1 MGETRE
7 PTDPPTDPPSDARAG
22 TDDFAAA
29 ATMFE
34 NRVRKNAAHRQKWAR
49 RHGITCYRLYE
60 RDIPEIPLVVDWY
73 EGRLHVAERARP
85 NIDALSPEAHAAWL
99 AAMVRA
105 LVRALGVEEGGV
117 YVKRRERQKGTA
129 QYTPFA
135 RTGERFVVHEGRA
148 AFWVNL
154 RDYLDT
160 GLFLDHRPL
169 RQRVGAEAAD
179 KRVLN
184 LFCYTGAFTVH
195 AGLGGARQS
204 TSVDLSQTYIDW
216 ARDNLSL
223 NGLDPRRHR
232 LVRADVTRWLDDP
245 VVQADRYDLVVLDP
259 PTFSNSARME
269 GVFDVQRDHRAMLTR
284 LAGLL
289 APGGV
294 VYFSTNYQ
302 RFRLESEALGG
313 LVAEDLTEKSIPED
327 FRDRSIHQAWRLTR
341 PA

>member
-1 MGETRE
+1 MN
-7 PTDPPTDPPSDARAG
+7 DA
-22 TDDFAAA
+22 DA
-29 ATMFE
+29 ATMLE

-49 RHGITCYRLYE
+49 RHGITCYRIYE

-99 AAMVRA
+99 AAMVQA

-117 YVKRRERQKGTA
+117 HVKRRERQKGTA

-135 RTGERFVVHEGRA
+135 RTGERFIVREGPA
-148 AFWVNL
+148 SFWVNL

-169 RQRVGAEAAD
+169 RLRVGGEAQD
-179 KRVLN
+179 KRLLN
-184 LFCYTGAFTVH
+184 LFCYTGAFSVH
-195 AGLGGARQS
+195 AGLGGASQT
-204 TSVDLSQTYIDW
+204 TSVDLSQTYVDW
-216 ARDNLSL
+216 ARDNFAL
-223 NGLDPRRHR
+223 NDLDPRRHR
-232 LVRADVTRWLDDP
+232 LVRADVTRWLEDP
-245 VVQADRYDLVVLDP
+245 VVQAERYDLIVLDP

-269 GVFDVQRDHRAMLTR
+269 GVFDVQRDHAPMLAVLGR
-284 LAGLL
+284 ML

-294 VYFSTNYQ
+294 IFFSTNCQ
-302 RFRLESEALGG
+302 RFRLDAERLGP
-313 LVAEDLTEKSIPED
+313 LVAEDISEKSIPED
-327 FRDRSIHQAWRLTR
+327 FRDRSIHRAWRMTR